1 MSKTVKWVVRT
12 PEDEYE
18 SIAADECAVKGGA
31 LVFTNGGVIELAYAP
46 DGWESVVRDE
56 CGSGCVGVGAVGPV
70 AASVYQCAFDGVGAT
85 VPGSTAGVAG

>member
-56 CGSGCVGVGAVGPV
+56 
-70 AASVYQCAFDGVGAT
+70 
-85 VPGSTAGVAG
+85 